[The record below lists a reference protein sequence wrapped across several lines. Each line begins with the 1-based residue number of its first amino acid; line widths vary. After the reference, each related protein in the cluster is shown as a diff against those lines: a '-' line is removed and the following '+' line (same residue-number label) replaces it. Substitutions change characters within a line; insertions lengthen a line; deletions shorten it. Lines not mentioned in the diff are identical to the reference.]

1 MNHAERAMRTD
12 WPSEIDRWLSELSQY
27 GGHHGGFGHPQHHGH
42 HDPHHHEHGSGSAP
56 GERSEAAGE
65 PRAQRRSFLT

>member
-27 GGHHGGFGHPQHHGH
+27 GGHHGGFGHPQTVTTTRTTTSTAAAPHRVSAAKPQGNRGH
-42 HDPHHHEHGSGSAP
+42 SAD
-56 GERSEAAGE
+56 RS
-65 PRAQRRSFLT
+65 